1 MRRPSL
7 LSAACAALCTIAL
20 TGAVLIPAGAARA
33 DDVVTIVIKDHKF
46 EPAEVKIPANKRVT
60 LLVDNQ
66 DATSEEFESNEM
78 KVEKIVG
85 GRKQIKVMVGPLK
98 PGRYPFFGEF
108 HEATARGAVIAE

>member
-33 DDVVTIVIKDHKF
+33 DDMVTIVIKDHKF

-108 HEATARGAVIAE
+108 HEATAQGAVIAE

>member
-1 MRRPSL
+1 MRRIQPL
-7 LSAACAALCTIAL
+7 AAACALALF
-20 TGAVLIPAGAARA
+20 GATLATAAPARA
-33 DDVVTIVIKDHKF
+33 DDAPVTIVIKDHKF
-46 EPAEVKIPANKRVT
+46 QPAEVKIPANKRVT

-66 DATSEEFESNEM
+66 DATSEEFESGEM

-108 HEATARGAVIAE
+108 HEATAQGAVIAE

>member
-1 MRRPSL
+1 MRRVSL
-7 LSAACAALCTIAL
+7 LSAACAVAIS
-20 TGAVLIPAGAARA
+20 GAAFLNAAPVRA
-33 DDVVTIVIKDHKF
+33 DDAITIVIKDHKF
-46 EPAEVKIPANKRVT
+46 EPAEVKVPANKRVT

-66 DATSEEFESNEM
+66 DATSEEFESGEM

-108 HEATARGAVIAE
+108 HEATAQGAVIAE

>member
-7 LSAACAALCTIAL
+7 LSAACAALCAIAL
-20 TGAVLIPAGAARA
+20 SAAVLIPAGTARA
-33 DDVVTIVIKDHKF
+33 DDMVTIVIKDHKF

-108 HEATARGAVIAE
+108 HEATAQGAVIAE